1 MKRVKFAIEDAMNQT
16 AASIYGSEFCPN
28 HPTYKVVSWCSNHE
42 ISICMVCSK
51 LEHAKCQ
58 GIHTLEEVIK
68 NTNSKSELKSL
79 KHRVEE
85 TINIFKRLVKDRN
98 QNIETLEDQ
107 KEVLRA
113 DVQTFK
119 ERIYHHRLFYIQR
132 FDPVISPSVYPKL
145 SQFL

>member
-1 MKRVKFAIEDAMNQT
+1 MFEHQLVKPPSDLQ
-16 AASIYGSEFCPN
+16 ASQ
-28 HPTYKVVSWCSNHE
+28 CSD
-42 ISICMVCSK
+42 SYLLQVICMVCSK

-98 QNIETLEDQ
+98 QNIETVESSLTCS
-107 KEVLRA
+107 K
-113 DVQTFK
+113 
-119 ERIYHHRLFYIQR
+119 
-132 FDPVISPSVYPKL
+132 S
-145 SQFL
+145 